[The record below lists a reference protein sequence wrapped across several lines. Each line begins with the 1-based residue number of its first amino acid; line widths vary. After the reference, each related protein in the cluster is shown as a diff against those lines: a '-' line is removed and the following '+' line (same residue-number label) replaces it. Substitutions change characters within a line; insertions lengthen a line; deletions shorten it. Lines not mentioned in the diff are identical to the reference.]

1 MLHQSERKEQVKER
15 AKIVKSTDQCFKC
28 GELGHWAVTLTI
40 QLLRLHE
47 VTLQDNPTLVQVQ
60 AKGTN
65 KANDERLFE
74 QGTEEWKKAR
84 KGKVNGSKAA
94 VALGK

>member
-1 MLHQSERKEQVKER
+1 MGSD
-15 AKIVKSTDQCFKC
+15 S
-28 GELGHWAVTLTI
+28 LTI

-65 KANDERLFE
+65 KVNDERLFE
-74 QGTEEWKKAR
+74 QGTEKWKKAR